1 MIKGIA
7 MTVVRLLPR
16 IILGTALILIFWG
29 CTSIPGLHEGEENN
43 FVRLPFVR
51 VLLENDTPD
60 LKISCNGSF
69 ILECL
74 KGEKSSIYYAS
85 QQISFKAERGLL
97 TAVMKHGK
105 IDGKYDEILISPRG
119 GREFLAYG
127 GHRYRGMFR
136 IIPHGVGIRLI
147 NIVHMEDYLKG
158 VVPPEIGKV
167 EAVDLEAVKAQA
179 VAARTY
185 SMGHLGQYSG
195 EPYDMRSDVADQLY
209 QGVEVEVPFISEA
222 AESTRGYVVKFED
235 NLINAYYHSTCG
247 GYTDD
252 IEEVWDKPSA
262 PYLRAANDSGIC
274 GWSKYYNWRESY
286 SAEQLKMR
294 IEQYLSADRGREIKI
309 GDLIDITVTE
319 RTAGGRVA
327 VLIVKTESGDYTF
340 GKDKIRWVFK
350 RSSNPELIL
359 QSARF
364 NVSAEHNSAG
374 KLTRVELNGGGYGH
388 GVGMCQCGAL
398 GMARQGKKF
407 DQILTFYY
415 RNTHLVRL
423 Y

>member
-1 MIKGIA
+1 MKKISLTLIN
-7 MTVVRLLPR
+7 LLPR
-16 IILGTALILIFWG
+16 FILSSILILFVWG
-29 CTSIPGLHEGEENN
+29 CTSVPGLHEGEEINS
-43 FVRLPFVR
+43 VRLPFVR

-60 LKISCNGSF
+60 LKISSSGQF
-69 ILECL
+69 VLECL
-74 KGEKSSIYYAS
+74 KGDKSSIYYAS
-85 QQISFKAERGLL
+85 QQISFKSENGRL
-97 TAVMKHGK
+97 AVALKHGR
-105 IDGKYDEILISPRG
+105 IDGKFDEILVSPRS
-119 GREFLAYG
+119 GRDFLSYG
-127 GHRYRGMFR
+127 GHRYRGMFK
-136 IIPHGVGIRLI
+136 IVPHGVALRLI

-167 EAVDLEAVKAQA
+167 EKGDLEAVKAQA

-195 EPYDMRSDVADQLY
+195 EPYDMRCDVADQLY
-209 QGVEVEVPFISEA
+209 QGMEVEVPFISDAVEA
-222 AESTRGYVVKFED
+222 TRGFVVKFEND
-235 NLINAYYHSTCG
+235 LINAYYHSTCG

-262 PYLRAANDSGIC
+262 PYLRAADDSGIC
-274 GWSKYYNWRESY
+274 NWSKYFSWHETY
-286 SAEQLKMR
+286 SAEQMKMR
-294 IEQYLSADRGREIKI
+294 IEQYLSSDRGREIRI
-309 GDLIDITVTE
+309 GDLLDITITE

-327 VLIVKTESGDYTF
+327 ELMVKTESGDYKF

-364 NVSAEHNSAG
+364 NVSSEHNSAG
-374 KLTRVELNGGGYGH
+374 KLTKITLDGGGYGH
-388 GVGMCQCGAL
+388 GVGMCQCGAI
-398 GMARQGKKF
+398 GMSRQGKKY